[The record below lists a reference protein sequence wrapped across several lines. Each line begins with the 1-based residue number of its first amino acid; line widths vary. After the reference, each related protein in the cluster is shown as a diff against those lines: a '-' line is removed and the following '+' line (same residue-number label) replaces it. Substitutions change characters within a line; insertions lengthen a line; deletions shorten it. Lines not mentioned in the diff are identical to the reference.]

1 MSRDFA
7 ITTVNN
13 KIDLEKDKAASVSY
27 TVTNS
32 TGGQVTARARVS
44 SADGGDDSWFQIE
57 GDAERDFADNDTQQ
71 YSVKIAIPASA
82 EKDSY
87 KFKIEVFSVE
97 NPDEI
102 FSKGPVIEIAL
113 KKAEIKNDDDNNFPW
128 WIVAVVAAVLIIG
141 GGIIYYIVSRPEPK
155 PPKPE
160 PVKIEVPYIKG
171 KKYKEAFNILNQ
183 KDLLYKVYSSHD
195 IKKKIENSFSVTRRP
210 SAPNNLTMVP
220 ARNIVAFPVRE
231 KFPVVVK
238 TDPKAKTL
246 VEPGSVVKV
255 YFGQQTN
262 LPYIELKKK
271 FLESKAGMNKA
282 LIRNIKK

>member
-13 KIDLEKDKAASVSY
+13 KIDLEKGKAASVSY

-32 TGGQVTARARVS
+32 TGGQVTARAKVS
-44 SADGGDDSWFQIE
+44 ATDGGDDSWFQIE

-82 EKDSY
+82 EKNSY
-87 KFKIEVFSVE
+87 KFKIEIFSVE

-102 FSKGPVIEIAL
+102 FSEGPVIEIAL

-160 PVKIEVPYIKG
+160 TVKIEVPYIKG

-183 KDLLYKVYSSHD
+183 KDLLYKVYSSRD
-195 IKKKIENSFSVTRRP
+195 IKKKIENSFSATIR
-210 SAPNNLTMVP
+210 P

-238 TDPKAKTL
+238 TNPKAKTL

-262 LPYIELKKK
+262 LPYIELKKR
-271 FLESKAGMNKA
+271 FLESKAGINKA